1 MTKANNSGSG
11 ACKVQVLLFDGFD
24 DLDVFGLYEPLCMAG
39 FKVDLLCLREQE
51 TVITSH
57 NVRIVPHGCIELKT
71 RPDILCVPG
80 GGWLQRSDR
89 GAWAEAEKGDIL
101 KVLKEFH
108 AQKTVVASVCTGAL
122 LLARAGL
129 LAGRRATT
137 NHAAIE
143 ELKEYGAK
151 VTDSRVVDDGDI
163 ITAGGIT
170 SSVDLGLWLIRRFV
184 GIDEARDIS
193 GKLEFEP
200 RDSSWEQS
208 GR

>member
-1 MTKANNSGSG
+1 MTKANNSRSG

-24 DLDVFGLYEPLCMAG
+24 DLDVFGIYEPLCMAG
-39 FKVDLLCLREQE
+39 FKVDLLCLREQK

-57 NVRIVPHGCIELKT
+57 NVRIVPHGRIDLKT

-80 GGWLQRSDR
+80 GGWLERSDR
-89 GAWAEAEKGDIL
+89 GAWAEAERGDIL
-101 KVLKEFH
+101 QVLKEFH
-108 AQKTVVASVCTGAL
+108 AQKTVVAAVCTGAL

-129 LAGRRATT
+129 LTGRPATT

-143 ELKEYGAK
+143 ELKMYGAK

-184 GIDEARDIS
+184 GIDEAKDIS

-200 RDSSWEQS
+200 RDHSWNDS
-208 GR
+208 IR